1 MAGDPHIRNVAT
13 NQIAARSG
21 QFVKARGKLSS
32 SSITRSGRGTPV
44 VGTPWNRKSA
54 KRQVNHLSYPFDVDI
69 DPMQGHYIIFNI
81 SSITEA
87 ILAAEKRKKDIAAFI
102 PQAEAAFNVNA
113 KLPPQL
119 AVVGGDGSSLSA
131 ATRKNFVKERVL
143 DKFGPEKVPEVG
155 TLNRSLRLASMPRK
169 TLETSIALYM
179 PPSVSVN
186 YGINYAESE
195 IGALA
200 EIGTGIMKAFTQGGG
215 DTKSKLSGALDA
227 MTGAAAQEGLQSA
240 LLKGLDAIAPGVQT
254 MAELE
259 SGKVITPRME
269 LMFKGVGRRN
279 FSFTFAFIPK
289 SEKEAKI
296 VENIIYTFKEN
307 MHPEYANP
315 TTRKEMKIPNTF
327 EISYM
332 YQNKTNDFLN
342 KISTCFL
349 TGMSVNY
356 GGDRFTAYEPTES
369 RLSGGPRGP
378 QGSGP
383 PPQKSSVTLNFSE
396 LETLSK
402 QHIKEGH

>member
-1 MAGDPHIRNVAT
+1 MANGLASNVITSVAQT
-13 NQIAARSG
+13 IAGRQLQKVSGGLKLMRGNLSGITGGTGSMPAVGKTYGRSS
-21 QFVKARGKLSS
+21 KHK
-32 SSITRSGRGTPV
+32 
-44 VGTPWNRKSA
+44 
-54 KRQVNHLSYPFDVDI
+54 VNHFSYPSDVDS

-81 SSITEA
+81 SSLTAA
-87 ILAAEKRKKDIAAFI
+87 ILKAEK
-102 PQAEAAFNVNA
+102 NA
-113 KLPPQL
+113 KDMKAQ
-119 AVVGGDGSSLSA
+119 VKSLQA
-131 ATRKNFVKERVL
+131 
-143 DKFGPEKVPEVG
+143 KFGPISGSALSLKAREAYVKKHLIVNAPSTKDLPPG
-155 TLNRSLRLASMPRK
+155 STNRGFQISTMPRV

-186 YGINYAESE
+186 YGVNYADEE
-195 IGALA
+195 IGSLA
-200 EIGTGIMKAFTQGGG
+200 EIGTGILKAFTQGGG
-215 DTKSKLSGALDA
+215 DTKTRMTKALDE
-227 MTGAAAQEGLQSA
+227 MTGAAAKEGLERT

-254 MAELE
+254 IAQLE

-315 TTRKEMKIPNTF
+315 TTRKEMRIPNTF

-349 TGMSVNY
+349 TSMAVQY
-356 GGDRFTAYEPTES
+356 GADRFTAYEPTES

-378 QGSGP
+378 HGSGA
-383 PPQKSSVTLNFSE
+383 PPQKSQITLGFSE

-402 QHIKEGH
+402 QHIKEGY

>member
-1 MAGDPHIRNVAT
+1 MANGLASNVITSVAQT
-13 NQIAARSG
+13 IAGRHLQKVSGGLKLMRGNLSGITGGTGSMPAVGKTYGRSS
-21 QFVKARGKLSS
+21 KHK
-32 SSITRSGRGTPV
+32 
-44 VGTPWNRKSA
+44 
-54 KRQVNHLSYPFDVDI
+54 VNHFSYPSDVDS

-81 SSITEA
+81 SSLTAA
-87 ILAAEKRKKDIAAFI
+87 ILKAEKAAKDLKTQVKGLEAQYQRENKGTRFASEAGSKAFVKKNLI
-102 PQAEAAFNVNA
+102 VNA
-113 KLPPQL
+113 PSNKDLLP
-119 AVVGGDGSSLSA
+119 GS
-131 ATRKNFVKERVL
+131 
-143 DKFGPEKVPEVG
+143 
-155 TLNRSLRLASMPRK
+155 LNRGFGISTMPRV

-186 YGINYAESE
+186 YGVNYADEE
-195 IGALA
+195 IGSLA
-200 EIGTGIMKAFTQGGG
+200 EIGTGILKAFTQGGG
-215 DTKSKLSGALDA
+215 DTKTRMTKALDE
-227 MTGAAAQEGLQSA
+227 MTGAAAKEGLERT

-254 MAELE
+254 IAQLE

-315 TTRKEMKIPNTF
+315 TTRKEMRIPNTF

-349 TGMSVNY
+349 TSMAVQY
-356 GGDRFTAYEPTES
+356 GADRFTAYEPTES

-378 QGSGP
+378 HGSGA
-383 PPQKSSVTLNFSE
+383 PPQKSQITLGFSE

-402 QHIKEGH
+402 QHIKEGY